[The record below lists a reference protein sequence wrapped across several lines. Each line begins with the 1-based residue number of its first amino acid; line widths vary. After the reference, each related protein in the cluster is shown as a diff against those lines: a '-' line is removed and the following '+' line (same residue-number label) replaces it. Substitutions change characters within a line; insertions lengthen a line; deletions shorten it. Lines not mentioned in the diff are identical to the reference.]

1 MRCYISFQCN
11 TQIFNSF
18 SFSIVSLTTAGGINK
33 SVQYFSWYK
42 WKLIYFTS
50 TPPPPRTQYISLIL
64 SVWLNLIIEAL
75 NRIKNLY
82 SLQECTLQSPS
93 VSSELASTCAGCAV
107 KWQENSV
114 QEQLM
119 STPEQRVLHYL
130 CWYICNGLNY
140 LKSCIKLHI
149 FDWVLHGYQQYSN
162 CHISTI
168 LWSHRLQS

>member
-1 MRCYISFQCN
+1 MFYSYTCVCS
-11 TQIFNSF
+11 
-18 SFSIVSLTTAGGINK
+18 
-33 SVQYFSWYK
+33 
-42 WKLIYFTS
+42 TS
-50 TPPPPRTQYISLIL
+50 TCINSLLWDKHNMCSTSRVTQYHL
-64 SVWLNLIIEAL
+64 SDHVWPITYTSWERFNIDYVIQLLCLPVWLNPIIEVL

-93 VSSELASTCAGCAV
+93 VSRELASTCAGCAV